1 MRIGIISG
9 SARQKSQTGR
19 ICRLL
24 QDRLAQKHGHS
35 QTKLFDLAQIHL
47 PLWDEDRLEEGHPIG
62 IIWPDI
68 STSLA
73 SCDGFIIASPEWAGM
88 ATPHLKNFLLHCD
101 KGELAH
107 KPALLVSVSAGT
119 GGAYPVAELRMSGY
133 KNSYIWWL
141 PEHLIL
147 RSVAGLFHDS
157 RDKLNQSLLERI
169 DHLLTLLLQ
178 CTKALKPVRKTC
190 QNLEAH
196 PFGM

>member
-1 MRIGIISG
+1 MRLGIISG
-9 SARQKSQTGR
+9 SARQLSQTGR

-24 QDRLAQKHGHS
+24 QDRLATKHGV
-35 QTKLFDLAQIHL
+35 TDVKLFDLAQIHL
-47 PLWDEDRLEEGHPIG
+47 PLWDEDRLEEGHPFG
-62 IIWPDI
+62 IIWPDL
-68 STSLA
+68 SEELA

-88 ATPHLKNFLLHCD
+88 ATPHLKNFLLYCD

-107 KPALLVSVSAGT
+107 KPALLVAVSAGN

-147 RSVAGLFHDS
+147 RSVAGLFHDN
-157 RDKLNQSLLERI
+157 RDKLNQSLLKRI
-169 DHLLTLLLQ
+169 DHLLTLLIKS
-178 CTKALKPVRKTC
+178 TKALGPVRKEC
-190 QNLEAH
+190 QDLETY